1 MYAGSMFKLDLD
13 DVVVWGVLA
22 GGGRRYKGG
31 GRITA
36 AGVRTV
42 LVG

>member
-1 MYAGSMFKLDLD
+1 MFKLDLD
-13 DVVVWGVLA
+13 DVVMWGVLA
-22 GGGRRYKGG
+22 GGGRRYTGG